1 MFITAKKSS
10 TPLFKPSYLLF
21 MRELIVIA
29 VGGALGSVL
38 RYLTSMWTLKLV
50 GESWLLSGTTA
61 VNIIGC
67 FLIGLI
73 VHILEAGEWMDT
85 TVKLF
90 LIVGFLGGFT
100 TFSSFG
106 IEAFNISGQS
116 LQQGILYM
124 GIQIVAGLAAVW
136 MGLSVGKWFL

>member
-1 MFITAKKSS
+1 M
-10 TPLFKPSYLLF
+10 FKPSYQLY
-21 MRELIVIA
+21 MRELFVIA

-38 RYLTSMWTLKLV
+38 RYLTSIWTLKLV
-50 GESWLLSGTTA
+50 GESWLVSGTTA

-73 VHILEAGEWMDT
+73 VHILETGEWMDT

-124 GIQIVAGLAAVW
+124 GLQIVAGLGAVW
-136 MGLSVGKWFL
+136 LGLSVGKWFV

>member
-1 MFITAKKSS
+1 M
-10 TPLFKPSYLLF
+10 FKPSYLLF
-21 MRELIVIA
+21 MRELIIIA
-29 VGGALGSVL
+29 IGGALGSVL
-38 RYLTSMWTLKLV
+38 RYLTSIWTLKLV

-124 GIQIVAGLAAVW
+124 GFQIVAGLGAVW
-136 MGLSVGKWFL
+136 LGLSVGKWFI

>member
-1 MFITAKKSS
+1 M
-10 TPLFKPSYLLF
+10 FKPSYLLY

-38 RYLTSMWTLKLV
+38 RYLTSIWTLKLV
-50 GESWLLSGTTA
+50 GESWLVSGTTA

-73 VHILEAGEWMDT
+73 VHILEAGEWMDS

-124 GIQIVAGLAAVW
+124 GLQIMAGLGAVW
-136 MGLSVGKWFL
+136 LGLSVGKWFV